1 MERNIF
7 FTSNS
12 SLIVRQK
19 QIFYAVIALFIF
31 SQFAGI
37 LNYKIFENLLIFF
50 GFGLVVLGIYISMN
64 RSKLKAMHWLA
75 ACFGVF
81 LWTIID
87 AIRSVNEDFL
97 LRSKEQISY
106 LDFFD
111 LLPMFLL
118 LAAVGIFFVVK
129 FIASD
134 KKILV
139 LADSFNVLL
148 LVFTLA
154 YCIVGDMGDFD
165 ILIHPKSPSE
175 LAASIAIFVNLS
187 ILFIALSEIF
197 NSNHLFTLHSIY
209 LVPFFLLMLGAFYL
223 RGDNKRISAADVG
236 IKTTSKL
243 VPIISAAL
251 ILIKA
256 NLSSYVDLLIIF
268 VIVAGA
274 VISYFMKVLD
284 QSEEI
289 YNAEQNLHDAKNKEK
304 HLKTNELE
312 MINLSL
318 EGVSEKDYL
327 TSLGNRDSLLN
338 ELKGMC
344 SVLGEK
350 QEIAVYYINIS
361 RFKNINTSYGHEVGD
376 KILKAVAK
384 RIREACNRQEVT
396 ARIGADE
403 FIVLSKMEENSHTKR
418 MKLGMELRD
427 TIEKPLQIDK
437 YHFAIKS
444 VVGIHVV
451 TRDNISDPR
460 NIIKKAD
467 MAMYYAKQN
476 PAKNP
481 MVYNNEI
488 DSEIQQ
494 SSNIEIA
501 LKKANLQEDFEVY
514 FQPIYDI
521 KNLKIIC
528 VEALLRWQSK
538 EYGQKEAG
546 EFMDIASLNSDI
558 LNDICTLAVSK
569 TVEQAVRWQNK
580 KLKMPKISI
589 NVAQIQSTSEKF
601 VNEFMLTLNSHHL
614 NPKQFELEFSESIW
628 QNDNETLDKIF
639 SLLEK
644 NSIDVCI
651 DDFGSGYTS
660 FVYIRKYKI
669 DRIKIANDF
678 VAQSVINKKDMQ
690 VVAAIINIA
699 KSMKLKVTA
708 KGVESHEIKELLKE
722 LNCNEMQGYFLSR
735 PMSAEEFE
743 NSLRQNSHMVADI

>member
-154 YCIVGDMGDFD
+154 
-165 ILIHPKSPSE
+165 
-175 LAASIAIFVNLS
+175 ASIAIFVNLS

-197 NSNHLFTLHSIY
+197 NSNHLYIRHSGFFLIIASAIFTLLNLYVFYNELINKGHDFTLHSIY

-350 QEIAVYYINIS
+350 QEIAV
-361 RFKNINTSYGHEVGD
+361 
-376 KILKAVAK
+376 
-384 RIREACNRQEVT
+384 
-396 ARIGADE
+396 
-403 FIVLSKMEENSHTKR
+403 
-418 MKLGMELRD
+418 
-427 TIEKPLQIDK
+427 
-437 YHFAIKS
+437 
-444 VVGIHVV
+444 
-451 TRDNISDPR
+451 
-460 NIIKKAD
+460 
-467 MAMYYAKQN
+467 
-476 PAKNP
+476 
-481 MVYNNEI
+481 
-488 DSEIQQ
+488 
-494 SSNIEIA
+494 
-501 LKKANLQEDFEVY
+501 
-514 FQPIYDI
+514 
-521 KNLKIIC
+521 
-528 VEALLRWQSK
+528 
-538 EYGQKEAG
+538 
-546 EFMDIASLNSDI
+546 
-558 LNDICTLAVSK
+558 
-569 TVEQAVRWQNK
+569 
-580 KLKMPKISI
+580 
-589 NVAQIQSTSEKF
+589 
-601 VNEFMLTLNSHHL
+601 
-614 NPKQFELEFSESIW
+614 
-628 QNDNETLDKIF
+628 
-639 SLLEK
+639 
-644 NSIDVCI
+644 
-651 DDFGSGYTS
+651 
-660 FVYIRKYKI
+660 
-669 DRIKIANDF
+669 
-678 VAQSVINKKDMQ
+678 
-690 VVAAIINIA
+690 
-699 KSMKLKVTA
+699 
-708 KGVESHEIKELLKE
+708 
-722 LNCNEMQGYFLSR
+722 
-735 PMSAEEFE
+735 
-743 NSLRQNSHMVADI
+743 